1 MNEAAQ
7 TAIFSDLAGAHIIL
21 TGGGQGIGEAMV
33 RAFAAQG
40 STVHFCDLDAER
52 GEKLAAEIELAIFTS
67 VDLRK
72 ETEVVEWLEGV
83 TSAHSGKIKALI
95 NNAACD
101 PRIPLAELTMEKW
114 DDLFATNIRAMA
126 ITCRELAP
134 HFDSSGAGGSIVNF
148 SSVTFNIAPT
158 EMSAYI
164 STKAG
169 IQGLTRGLAREL
181 GPKKIRVNTLSPGW
195 VMTERQLK
203 DYVTDEV
210 KTMLSE
216 KQCVPRLLEPAEI
229 ADVALFLA
237 SDQSRAMTGQELL
250 ADLGMAFS

>member
-1 MNEAAQ
+1 
-7 TAIFSDLAGAHIIL
+7 
-21 TGGGQGIGEAMV
+21 MV
-33 RAFAAQG
+33 RAFADQG
-40 STVHFCDLDAER
+40 ATVHFCDIDAER
-52 GEKLAAEIELAIFTS
+52 GEKLAAEIPSAIFTK
-67 VDLRK
+67 VDLRQ
-72 ETEVVEWLEGV
+72 ETEVVAWL
-83 TSAHSGKIKALI
+83 SAITAEHGGNIKALV

-101 PRIPLAELTMEKW
+101 PRIPLADLTMEKW
-114 DDLFATNIRAMA
+114 DNLFATNLRAMA

-134 HFDSSGAGGSIVNF
+134 HFVSSGIGGSIINF

-181 GPKKIRVNTLSPGW
+181 GPKNIRVNTISPGW

-210 KTMLSE
+210 KTMLHE